1 MIKKKYF
8 SAYNDFKTGILY
20 KILIS
25 LGLIFLIIFI
35 FFKIISQISVN
46 NASIELL
53 KYFYDLSLTDFPGLM
68 ISFSI
73 LLIAFGLILY
83 FFKRQF
89 LKLAR
94 IADEIEHNEDYKE

>member
-1 MIKKKYF
+1 MIKIKHF

-35 FFKIISQISVN
+35 FLKIISQFLINDTSM
-46 NASIELL
+46 ELL
-53 KYFYDLSLTDFPGLM
+53 KYFYNLSLSDFPGLI

-73 LLIAFGLILY
+73 LLLSFGLILY

-94 IADEIEHNEDYKE
+94 IADEIEHNEEYKE